1 MQSEEEEEEEVNG
14 VCAAEGPLL
23 LLLLL
28 CSMPGNASGPLDT
41 DEASMSLRLAV

>member
-14 VCAAEGPLL
+14 VCAAEGLL

>member
-1 MQSEEEEEEEVNG
+1 MQSEEEEEEVNG
-14 VCAAEGPLL
+14 VCAAEGLL

>member
-1 MQSEEEEEEEVNG
+1 MQSEEEEEEEEVNG
-14 VCAAEGPLL
+14 VCAAEGLL